1 VSIVDAHHIWGVGL
15 IHDIIRSLPA
25 ILERPIAAI
34 AALAVELRTV
44 FELLADQSFR
54 SCGELIE
61 NIGQTE
67 RAVLAQAAIDERDKV
82 PFLVLFS
89 LLGVGC
95 GDRPKRMTLPTS
107 AYVSIRQHSSAYVEL
122 HGVSR

>member
-1 VSIVDAHHIWGVGL
+1 MSLVDADHIWGVGL
-15 IHDIIRSLPA
+15 IHDIVRSLPA
-25 ILERPIAAI
+25 ILERPITTI

-54 SCGELIE
+54 GCGELIE

-67 RAVLAQAAIDERDKV
+67 RAVLAQATIDERDKV

-95 GDRPKRMTLPTS
+95 GNRPKRMTLPTS
-107 AYVSIRQHSSAYVEL
+107 AYVSIRHFT
-122 HGVSR
+122 